1 MSRNRRNYNRTAY
14 DKRNGT
20 DSKRADH
27 IYIYGNTA
35 RRLEPQRRQEDPV
48 KKPHHEVRKNRDK
61 ARHMSA
67 GYVVFLTVALCAAA
81 YILVNYVQLRAA
93 LTNLT
98 EDQKDVVERKVQEM
112 NDQLTHPKDGLP
124 QVSLSVGAAF
134 SEKGFTEEL
143 YRQADQALYEVKEH
157 GRCGCRFYKEDG
169 TEA

>member
-35 RRLEPQRRQEDPV
+35 RRLEPQRRQEAPV

-98 EDQKDVVERKVQEM
+98 EDVASKESMLNYLKVSNDEDYNRIISSIDLEEIKRIALGELGMIYAGEGQIVEYENESRDYM
-112 NDQLTHPKDGLP
+112 R
-124 QVSLSVGAAF
+124 QVSD
-134 SEKGFTEEL
+134 EN
-143 YRQADQALYEVKEH
+143 Q
-157 GRCGCRFYKEDG
+157 
-169 TEA
+169 

>member
-35 RRLEPQRRQEDPV
+35 RRLEPQRRQEAPV

-98 EDQKDVVERKVQEM
+98 ESMLNYLKVSNDEDYNRIISSIDLEEIKRIALGELGMIYAGEGQIVEYENESRDYM
-112 NDQLTHPKDGLP
+112 R
-124 QVSLSVGAAF
+124 QVSD
-134 SEKGFTEEL
+134 EN
-143 YRQADQALYEVKEH
+143 Q
-157 GRCGCRFYKEDG
+157 
-169 TEA
+169 

>member
-98 EDQKDVVERKVQEM
+98 EDVASKESMLNYLKVSNDEDYNRIISSIDLEEIKRIALGELGMVYAGEGQIVEYENESRDYM
-112 NDQLTHPKDGLP
+112 R
-124 QVSLSVGAAF
+124 QVSD
-134 SEKGFTEEL
+134 EN
-143 YRQADQALYEVKEH
+143 Q
-157 GRCGCRFYKEDG
+157 
-169 TEA
+169 

>member
-35 RRLEPQRRQEDPV
+35 RRLEPQRRQEEPV

-98 EDQKDVVERKVQEM
+98 EDVASKESMLNYLKVSNDEDYNRIISSIDLEEIKRIALGELGMVYAGEGQIVEYENESRDYM
-112 NDQLTHPKDGLP
+112 R
-124 QVSLSVGAAF
+124 QVSD
-134 SEKGFTEEL
+134 EN
-143 YRQADQALYEVKEH
+143 Q
-157 GRCGCRFYKEDG
+157 
-169 TEA
+169 

>member
-98 EDQKDVVERKVQEM
+98 EDVASKESMLNYLKVSNDEDYNRIISSIDLEEIKRIALGELGMIYAGEGQIVEYENESRDYM
-112 NDQLTHPKDGLP
+112 R
-124 QVSLSVGAAF
+124 QVSD
-134 SEKGFTEEL
+134 EN
-143 YRQADQALYEVKEH
+143 Q
-157 GRCGCRFYKEDG
+157 
-169 TEA
+169 